1 MLIPPNDPRL
11 KGGTLQKLRGMLQDV
26 ADKRSAGAKSN
37 PSAPVILD
45 ITGPIAPPP
54 RRSPNEPFPPAPGE
68 VPRGSSAQAAWI
80 VAALAVLALVAAA
93 STPSLAPLRAQ
104 VQAQFAQMTSQGTD
118 TQAPRPLPPPRA
130 VQLPGPGKPPAS
142 TGGDDRA
149 RPLKFYVGRWTVEE
163 KLSPIGWTKRVE
175 ISTSAQGQLK
185 ARVWITCPT
194 GTCEAGEYQVT
205 PAAHLQKKDQTAFIS
220 IVRIEAADDRVW
232 TLLLRAAPGRPDELE
247 RWEWY
252 GTRNSTARIQ
262 DQMGHVRRER

>member
-11 KGGTLQKLRGMLQDV
+11 KGGTLQKLRGMLQEI
-26 ADKRSAGAKSN
+26 ADKRRADAKSS

-45 ITGPIAPPP
+45 ITSPIGPPP
-54 RRSPNEPFPPAPGE
+54 RSSPNDPFPPAPGE

-93 STPSLAPLRAQ
+93 STPSFAPLRAQ
-104 VQAQFAQMTSQGTD
+104 VQAKYAQLIAPGTD
-118 TQAPRPLPPPRA
+118 TQPPKPLPAPRA
-130 VQLPGPGKPPAS
+130 VQLPGPGKPPGNA
-142 TGGDDRA
+142 GGDDRA
-149 RPLKFYVGRWTVEE
+149 RPLRFYVGRWVVEE

-175 ISTSAQGQLK
+175 IRAAAPDRLMAK
-185 ARVWITCPT
+185 VWITCPT
-194 GTCEAGEYQVT
+194 GTCLAGEFIVT
-205 PAAHLQKKDQTAFIS
+205 PAAHLKKKDQTAFIS

-252 GTRNSTARIQ
+252 GTKTSTARIQ
-262 DQMGHVRRER
+262 DLMGHVRRER